1 MKKLILIV
9 GLTLVTIK
17 TTNTTISHSNICGES
32 MIVSNNLDIKFL
44 KLVHSLIL
52 VESNNG
58 RFLHDT
64 LNHDAIGVLQ
74 IRPTM
79 VDEVNRLIGSNEY
92 EYSDRWDS
100 IKSIEMFK
108 IFQDRYN
115 PDYDFHKGCRIWN
128 GGPKG
133 HHKESTLCYLNKALV
148 QLETIINNF

>member
-17 TTNTTISHSNICGES
+17 ITNTTISYSNISNES
-32 MIVSNNLDIKFL
+32 MIINNNLDIKFL

-74 IRPTM
+74 IRPMM

-92 EYSDRWDS
+92 TYSDRWDS

-108 IFQDRYN
+108 IFQDTYN
-115 PDYDFHKGCRIWN
+115 PNYDFHKGCRIWN
-128 GGPKG
+128 GGPTG
-133 HHKESTLCYLNKALV
+133 HHKESTLGYLDKALI